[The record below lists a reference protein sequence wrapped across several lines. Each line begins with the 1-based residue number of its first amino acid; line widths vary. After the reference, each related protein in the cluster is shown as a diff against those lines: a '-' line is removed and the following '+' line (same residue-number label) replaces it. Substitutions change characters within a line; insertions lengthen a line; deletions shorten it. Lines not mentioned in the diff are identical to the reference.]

1 MSAVPA
7 ADSTPRATSASER
20 NGLDEAQAPEL
31 PRLTPLTE
39 PRDGVPAVVVD
50 AAGVERAA
58 QQLSAGTGPVAIDA
72 ERASG
77 YRYGQSAYLVQ
88 LRREGA
94 GSFLIDPIN
103 TGPLTALSRA
113 LKDAEWIVHA
123 ATQDLPCL
131 AELDM
136 HPTTLFDTEL
146 AGRIAGRPR
155 VGLGPLVEAE
165 LGLSLEKGHGAADW
179 STRPLP
185 EPWLRYAALDVEVL
199 IELRDILAADLE
211 AQGKLAWAREEFA
224 AIVAAPPTPPRA
236 EPWRRTSGL
245 HRIRKP
251 RQLAI
256 VRALWEERDAIA
268 QRRDTAPGRV
278 LNDAAIIE
286 AATSTV
292 TDMKSLQELPT
303 FKGRGARRHLTQW
316 WAALERGRAAS
327 DAELPSAK
335 QRADG
340 PPPARSWPD
349 RDPAAAARLS
359 AGRASLTALAESI
372 HIPVENLLTPDL
384 LRRICWQPPSSI
396 DPESVAHRLRE
407 GLAREWQIALVTP
420 AVVEA
425 LRVPA
430 PVVNAPD
437 APTPGATDDVH

>member
-1 MSAVPA
+1 MLRTVSAVPA
-7 ADSTPRATSASER
+7 VNSDASEVSSEVTD
-20 NGLDEAQAPEL
+20 GDDAPTL
-31 PRLTPLTE
+31 IPLTE
-39 PRDGVPAVVVD
+39 PRDGVPPVITD
-50 AAGVERAA
+50 AAGVRACA
-58 QQLSAGTGPVAIDA
+58 EALAAGTGPVAVDA

-77 YRYGQSAYLVQ
+77 YRYGQRAYLVQ

-103 TGPLTALSRA
+103 TGPLTAVGEA
-113 LKDAEWIVHA
+113 LTGVEWILHA

-136 HPTTLFDTEL
+136 RPTLLFDTEL

-185 EPWLRYAALDVEVL
+185 EPWIRYAALDVEVL
-199 IELRDILAADLE
+199 VELRDVLAADLE
-211 AQGKLAWAREEFA
+211 AQGKLSWAMEEFA
-224 AIVAAPPTPPRA
+224 SIVAAPPTPPRA

-256 VRALWEERDAIA
+256 VRALWEERDRIA

-278 LNDAAIIE
+278 LNDAAIVE

-292 TDMKSLQELPT
+292 ADIEALEDLPT
-303 FKGRGARRHLTQW
+303 FRGRGARRHISNW
-316 WAALERGRAAS
+316 WRAIERGRACP
-327 DAELPSAK
+327 AEDLPTSTLP
-335 QRADG
+335 ADG
-340 PPPARSWPD
+340 PPPPRNWPD

-359 AGRASLTALAESI
+359 AARAALSAVAEAENL
-372 HIPVENLLTPDL
+372 PVENLLTPDL
-384 LRRICWQPPSSI
+384 LRRICWEPPEPI
-396 DPESVAHRLRE
+396 DAESVAARLRE
-407 GLAREWQIALVTP
+407 GRAREWQIALTLPVI
-420 AVVEA
+420 VEA
-425 LRVPA
+425 LHAEPA
-430 PVVNAPD
+430 FVAEQLPI
-437 APTPGATDDVH
+437 DD